1 MSLNLFGNMSIE
13 GQSPQGD
20 RMLEKG
26 KKRKRKKKKKKR
38 RSLVLWKERSAEAF
52 TRYITYAEP
61 NC

>member
-1 MSLNLFGNMSIE
+1 
-13 GQSPQGD
+13 
-20 RMLEKG
+20 MLEKG